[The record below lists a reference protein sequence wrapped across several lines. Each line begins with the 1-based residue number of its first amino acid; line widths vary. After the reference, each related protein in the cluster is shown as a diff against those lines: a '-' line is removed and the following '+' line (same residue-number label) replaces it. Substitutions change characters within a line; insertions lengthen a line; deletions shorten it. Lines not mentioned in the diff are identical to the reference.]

1 MIVQSLLLVWL
12 DAASDSG
19 GEEHVWLH
27 DGDTLGVFS
36 AELCVD
42 EEVDEIVFS
51 GFLEGLDG
59 EALESDVLFV
69 VALDEFSDEL
79 GEWEFSD
86 QEVSGLLILLDFAS
100 GDCSL
105 LGSSDFLDT
114 SLRCASGLTDS
125 LTGDS
130 LTWSFSSWSRFT
142 SSVFGSSHIRWRKR
156 WEKTGSLL
164 LQQKVERGVNV
175 LYYR

>member
-36 AELCVD
+36 AELGVN

-59 EALESDVLFV
+59 KTLESNVLFV
-69 VALDEFSDEL
+69 VALNEFSD
-79 GEWEFSD
+79 
-86 QEVSGLLILLDFAS
+86 
-100 GDCSL
+100 
-105 LGSSDFLDT
+105 
-114 SLRCASGLTDS
+114 
-125 LTGDS
+125 
-130 LTWSFSSWSRFT
+130 
-142 SSVFGSSHIRWRKR
+142 
-156 WEKTGSLL
+156 
-164 LQQKVERGVNV
+164 
-175 LYYR
+175 